1 MKSIPQS
8 IVKQILTTIIKES
21 EYDKYKQKQLD
32 KISLVIV
39 RDNLQYIHNYK
50 VYYNDLRV
58 EEGDSYIINLND
70 KNEIRDK
77 VLSNETNNLE
87 ITNSYSEKYEITFQE
102 FKDLFFKLPF
112 LSELLRISCSYMHQ
126 TNGLADESIEIKVQI
141 IENDSND
148 YTNERT
154 FEVKQSD
161 TMKTIINKMNV
172 NNPSLYNYFVVNT
185 DTKINEKILYF
196 DPFYSNLFLKKNNQ
210 GTIKIYYNTQEIS
223 ILDKNFIEKKD
234 GYCKRFIDNNINY
247 EWRKAKVN
255 YKRKVPTLISVDFTS
270 KPILNSDDI
279 ILNYEN

>member
-1 MKSIPQS
+1 M
-8 IVKQILTTIIKES
+8 
-21 EYDKYKQKQLD
+21 
-32 KISLVIV
+32 IV
-39 RDNLQYIHNYK
+39 RYNLQYIHNYK
-50 VYYNDLRV
+50 VYYNKLRV

-70 KNEIRDK
+70 KNEIIDK

-87 ITNSYSEKYEITFQE
+87 ITNSYSEKFEITFQE
-102 FKDLFFKLPF
+102 FKNLFFKLPF
-112 LSELLRISCSYMHQ
+112 ISELLRISCSYVHQ
-126 TNGLADESIEIKVQI
+126 TKCLSDEKMKIKVQI
-141 IENDSND
+141 IENDNVND
-148 YTNERT
+148 VKRT
-154 FEVKQSD
+154 FLVNQSN
-161 TMKTIINKMNV
+161 TMEELMNEMAGNNFV
-172 NNPSLYNYFVVNT
+172 FLKNPSLYNYYVVNT
-185 DTKINEKILYF
+185 DTNLNEKILYF